1 MNRFRSYVRTLN
13 GKTYVK
19 IEELAKGVRKSPKF
33 VKRDLKKM
41 IKNRMFLEGHLDE
54 EGNYLIT
61 SDESYEQ
68 YMQTKKASEIQER
81 EMQEKNRQ
89 NRNCGELFQ
98 KKCRKSSKKGKLT

>member
-1 MNRFRSYVRTLN
+1 
-13 GKTYVK
+13 
-19 IEELAKGVRKSPKF
+19 
-33 VKRDLKKM
+33 M

-81 EMQEKNRQ
+81 EMQEKEQAEQKLRGTLSEEAGSHQ
-89 NRNCGELFQ
+89 RRGSLLRRN
-98 KKCRKSSKKGKLT
+98 SKLQ